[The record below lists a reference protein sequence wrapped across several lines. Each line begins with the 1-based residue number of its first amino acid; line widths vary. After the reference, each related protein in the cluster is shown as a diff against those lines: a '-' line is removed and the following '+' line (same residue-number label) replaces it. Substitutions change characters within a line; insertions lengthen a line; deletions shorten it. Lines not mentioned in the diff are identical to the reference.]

1 MKYLIIDERMRNIEK
16 EKLRSLGYNLIEIKA
31 NKKAYAEIFSHPD
44 IFVCKIDKKLIV
56 EKSQYE
62 NINQSIK
69 QNNLIE
75 QGGEEIS
82 KDYPDDI
89 KYNVCLI
96 GKKAIHNFKYTDSKI
111 KQELIKQNYELIN
124 VKQGYTNCSISVID
138 ENSIIISDK
147 GLYDTLKNKN
157 IDILFLNYEPDIKLL
172 KNEEYSNKKGFV
184 GGAISRIGNNI
195 VVFGDLDKIDQNKN
209 IRNFIEKRNL
219 KIIEFKGQDVL
230 DYGGIIEI

>member
-31 NKKAYAEIFSHPD
+31 NKKAYAEISSHPD